1 MELKDY
7 LVRFHGW
14 NGAESKQPI
23 QSEEVV
29 DMDELKYFRR
39 LHVIRNS
46 LRSVSSY
53 PGL

>member
-7 LVRFHGW
+7 LVRLHGW
-14 NGAESKQPI
+14 NGAESQQRM

-39 LHVIRNS
+39 LHVIRES

-53 PGL
+53 LGL